1 MSFARLSSVKI
12 VAFQSIDSTT
22 IDLGQVTVV
31 AGPGDAGK
39 SAILRAIRAAFLND
53 GNDRDIRHGEKQ
65 CSVEL
70 DFDDGKTVIW
80 WKEKGKGGC
89 YTIAH
94 PPEEGEDGCRFE
106 SFQKT
111 GGAVPDEIQEIFGV
125 AEVELGP
132 SNTVTP
138 QLSDQFDTPFV
149 LGESGSKR
157 ARIIGKATRLDLVV
171 TAQAACKTSGDAHKR
186 DAATAEQQGKEAQEQ
201 LEALPNIE
209 EYDGL
214 ARTLTGV
221 MDELDIILTVARR
234 GRKLHEELEV
244 VRSRLS
250 AVDVSKIDLVPAQEA
265 LNRAERVE
273 RVVGPYLQ
281 AREQAVSIDVSHID
295 VVGALYKVNW
305 AEGIGKIPEGYAAA
319 KQELY
324 YAQKDLS
331 DAATI
336 REVVANNYIFACNE
350 TGVCTV
356 CQGILNHEEV
366 CNESS

>member
-1 MSFARLSSVKI
+1 
-12 VAFQSIDSTT
+12 
-22 IDLGQVTVV
+22 
-31 AGPGDAGK
+31 
-39 SAILRAIRAAFLND
+39 
-53 GNDRDIRHGEKQ
+53 
-65 CSVEL
+65 
-70 DFDDGKTVIW
+70 VIW

-111 GGAVPDEIQEIFGV
+111 GGAVPNEIQEIFGV

-244 VRSRLS
+244 VCSRLS
-250 AVDVSKIDLVPAQEA
+250 AVDVSKIDLAPAQEA
-265 LNRAERVE
+265 LNKAERVE

-281 AREQAVSIDVSHID
+281 AREQVVSVDVPDLSNAFE
-295 VVGALYKVNW
+295 VLEQAR
-305 AEGIGKIPEGYAAA
+305 KISIITGMYLTSVSEF
-319 KQELY
+319 QE
-324 YAQKDLS
+324 AQRDQS

-350 TGVCTV
+350 AGVCTV
-356 CQGILNHEEV
+356 CQGILNHKEV
-366 CNESS
+366 CVT

>member
-281 AREQAVSIDVSHID
+281 AREQVVSVDVPDLSNAVEVLEQARTISIRTEMYLVS
-295 VVGALYKVNW
+295 VS
-305 AEGIGKIPEGYAAA
+305 EF
-319 KQELY
+319 QE
-324 YAQKDLS
+324 AQRDQS

-336 REVVANNYIFACNE
+336 REVVSNNYIFACNE
-350 TGVCTV
+350 AGVCTV
-356 CQGILNHEEV
+356 CLGLEDHTECAV
-366 CNESS
+366 